1 MPVSFDDMECSN
13 RTLYVPKWTCYLC
26 MAFLM
31 RYYYCTIILHQE
43 GHTDIACPLWD
54 IQCPIRT
61 FHVVKGHTM
70 RCVGMVC
77 LAIVDIPCA
86 EK

>member
-1 MPVSFDDMECSN
+1 MCSPCVAEPSDVFNLKLLCNDDAS
-13 RTLYVPKWTCYLC
+13 
-26 MAFLM
+26 
-31 RYYYCTIILHQE
+31 LHQE

-61 FHVVKGHTM
+61 FHVVKGHIM